1 MIWLRLRWPLIL
13 FRLAA
18 TILKSRRNLLLEN
31 LALRHQLLV
40 LGRTARRPRL
50 NRLDRALWA
59 WRFHTWSRWRIG
71 LRIVQPDTVIQRHRG
86 GFRLFWKWESRP
98 AKLGRKSLTPD
109 TITLIDS
116 EPEPG
121 QSVVGRT
128 SPPRRVAQAGLLD
141 RFLRLDYFPA
151 GISKTMRSGCLNF
164 ATMAAVPSG
173 RATREQPEWSQPFQA
188 PPLTGLNTASVPTT
202 QSLVAPAT
210 LRMWAW

>member
-71 LRIVQPDTVIQRHRG
+71 LRIAQPDTVIQRHRG
-86 GFRLFWKWESRP
+86 GFRLFWKWKSRP
-98 AKLGRKSLTPD
+98 AKPGRKTLTPD
-109 TITLIDS
+109 TIALIDS

-121 QSVVGRT
+121 QAERELHAS
-128 SPPRRVAQAGLLD
+128 RRVD
-141 RFLRLDYFPA
+141 
-151 GISKTMRSGCLNF
+151 
-164 ATMAAVPSG
+164 
-173 RATREQPEWSQPFQA
+173 
-188 PPLTGLNTASVPTT
+188 
-202 QSLVAPAT
+202 APAVESLLARLVQHT
-210 LRMWAW
+210 ETPQS